1 MVIVGTLGRG
11 VHYLLVYWASGP
23 SQGLG
28 VVQGGKIFDRRDCVS
43 E

>member
-1 MVIVGTLGRG
+1 MLIVGTLGRG
-11 VHYLLVYWASGP
+11 FHYLLVYWASGP